1 MEGLCRV
8 SGLHPLLPCLLLTE
22 LGGGQPGSGL
32 TMPMPK
38 KARVGAGILVSEIE
52 RSRNHS
58 TTNSEDRYYFVELL
72 LIKPAD
78 EVTQSSLKA

>member
-1 MEGLCRV
+1 
-8 SGLHPLLPCLLLTE
+8 
-22 LGGGQPGSGL
+22 
-32 TMPMPK
+32 MPK